1 MGNYS
6 EASSNAPIPN
16 PETAISGRILINYI
30 NIILDLAAAAFEVPD
45 KNFYILFTIS
55 IKLAQ
60 IKVFKHVEYR
70 RFLVASGRYFL
81 RTRLVM
87 LPTNKLV
94 FVA

>member
-45 KNFYILFTIS
+45 KNFIFYLQS
-55 IKLAQ
+55 LLNLHKL
-60 IKVFKHVEYR
+60 KFSNTLNTGVFWWQQVDPFCELGLLCY
-70 RFLVASGRYFL
+70 L
-81 RTRLVM
+81 RI
-87 LPTNKLV
+87 N
-94 FVA
+94 